1 MFHVGSQG
9 RQQCFGELVCG
20 GDRAGRFR
28 RRWNGGREGFRDGE
42 LVVEGCMAAARER
55 ENGMGHR
62 IGKGRSLRKTTVLYA
77 VIAALTALLNVAAWN
92 SSAFSDWYIAHI
104 FPVWV
109 GTYGRVTGLLP
120 FSVGEWLIAAG
131 VVLAALVLLSGIGWL
146 GIVAA
151 AALRAAFR
159 GGRRRF
165 GESRAWSDGCKE
177 PGESGAWSDGCK
189 EPGESGAWPDGCKEP
204 GESGAWS
211 DGCKEPGESGA
222 WSKGSR
228 EPGESGSWIRRYGRF
243 SRGLYRFFAWTLLV
257 VCLVMTLNCFILYH
271 ASTFSEHY
279 FGEDDNEYGLEELI
293 AVYNMVA
300 EQCNLLADAMERDE
314 SGMVLYGGSL
324 GEDGTL
330 LDMEDMARE
339 LMGKLGEEYPRLDGF
354 YPRPKALLSSDFMC
368 QQYMQGYYFP
378 FSMEANYN
386 DVMHILNKPATMCH
400 ELAHLRGYIYEDE
413 ANFIGY
419 LACVQ
424 SEDAFFR
431 YAGYLSVLTYLNND
445 LYKAWKEE
453 RAAFEE
459 AAAVTEPVV
468 VEARVW
474 EDNIFVV
481 QKEWDRING
490 KALIDTEIVVKAAD
504 VFIDTNLKVNGVAD
518 GKVSYSHVVR
528 LLLQYYRYHPVA

>member
-159 GGRRRF
+159 GGRCRF
-165 GESRAWSDGCKE
+165 GESGAWSDGCKE

-189 EPGESGAWPDGCKEP
+189 EPGESGAW
-204 GESGAWS
+204 S
-211 DGCKEPGESGA
+211 DG
-222 WSKGSR
+222 
-228 EPGESGSWIRRYGRF
+228 
-243 SRGLYRFFAWTLLV
+243 
-257 VCLVMTLNCFILYH
+257 
-271 ASTFSEHY
+271 
-279 FGEDDNEYGLEELI
+279 
-293 AVYNMVA
+293 
-300 EQCNLLADAMERDE
+300 
-314 SGMVLYGGSL
+314 
-324 GEDGTL
+324 
-330 LDMEDMARE
+330 
-339 LMGKLGEEYPRLDGF
+339 
-354 YPRPKALLSSDFMC
+354 
-368 QQYMQGYYFP
+368 
-378 FSMEANYN
+378 
-386 DVMHILNKPATMCH
+386 
-400 ELAHLRGYIYEDE
+400 
-413 ANFIGY
+413 
-419 LACVQ
+419 
-424 SEDAFFR
+424 
-431 YAGYLSVLTYLNND
+431 
-445 LYKAWKEE
+445 
-453 RAAFEE
+453 
-459 AAAVTEPVV
+459 
-468 VEARVW
+468 
-474 EDNIFVV
+474 
-481 QKEWDRING
+481 
-490 KALIDTEIVVKAAD
+490 
-504 VFIDTNLKVNGVAD
+504 
-518 GKVSYSHVVR
+518 
-528 LLLQYYRYHPVA
+528 